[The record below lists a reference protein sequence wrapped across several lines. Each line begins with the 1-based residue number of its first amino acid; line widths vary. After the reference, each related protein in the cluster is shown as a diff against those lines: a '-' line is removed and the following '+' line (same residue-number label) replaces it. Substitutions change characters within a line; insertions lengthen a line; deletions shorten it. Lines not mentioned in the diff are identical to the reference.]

1 MQCALIESSFKV
13 FFQIINS
20 LTAVFVQESD
30 RGNSTHVHTL
40 RCAGKV
46 EALHLF
52 TWGDVKC
59 SKAAAGSTQ
68 NKPPVLQLRHLQAH
82 IPVTLQSHRGSSQ
95 NLCKRTLGCIPIIPV
110 LGKESP
116 GFWRMFWMLK
126 IPQASDLFSVASFKL
141 SGAPIPS
148 SSSLSRRPYL
158 NYLSCTQ

>member
-52 TWGDVKC
+52 TWRDVKC

-95 NLCKRTLGCIPIIPV
+95 NLCKRTLGCVPTIPV
-110 LGKESP
+110 LGEQSP
-116 GFWRMFWMLK
+116 GFWGMFWTLK
-126 IPQASDLFSVASFKL
+126 FSNLFSVASFKL